1 MKHFNMKITREAK
14 IGIFAVICLAA
25 LFWGVNFLKGKNI
38 FSRTNTYYAVFKR
51 VDGLK
56 VTNDVMLSGYKVGSV
71 KSIRFEEG
79 HTGRLIVSIIVEKKY
94 PIPLNSMV
102 KLISADIM
110 GGKAIR
116 LEFSPNAEFHEP
128 GDTLLAS
135 IETGLVDQM
144 IFEMVPVKQKAEKL
158 MEDMV
163 KVLETITEVF
173 NEENKENLNQSFVSL
188 RNSLDNIDKLSG
200 SLDVMLNSDTGKLN
214 QIISNVN
221 SISYNLKQNSAQID
235 SIINNFSSISDT
247 LAKANLANTLAQ
259 ADSAMFAFNQVVTKI
274 NRGEGTV
281 GLLLHNDS
289 LYNNLERASKNLEV
303 LLLDMKVNPKRY
315 VNISLFDFSR
325 TRYEKDKK

>member
-1 MKHFNMKITREAK
+1 MKISREAK
-14 IGIFAVICLAA
+14 IGLFAVICLAA

-38 FSRTNTYYAVFKR
+38 FSRTNTYYTVFKR

-56 VTNDVMLSGYKVGSV
+56 VTNDVMLSGYKVGTV
-71 KSIRFEEG
+71 KSIQFEEG
-79 HTGRLIVSIIVEKKY
+79 HTGRLIVSIMVEKKY
-94 PIPLNSMV
+94 PIPLNSVV

-116 LEFSPNAEFHEP
+116 LEFSPNAEFHQP

-135 IETGLVDQM
+135 IETGLLDQM
-144 IFEMVPVKQKAEKL
+144 IFEMVPIKEKAERL
-158 MEDMV
+158 MEDME
-163 KVLETITEVF
+163 KALEAISQVF
-173 NEENKENLNQSFVSL
+173 NEDNRENINQSFVSL
-188 RNSLDNIDKLSG
+188 RNSLDNIDKVSG
-200 SLDVMLNSDTGKLN
+200 SLEVMLNTDTGKLN
-214 QIISNVN
+214 QIIANVN
-221 SISYNLKQNSAQID
+221 SISYNLKQNSEQID
-235 SIINNFSSISDT
+235 GIIGNFSAISDT

-259 ADSAMFAFNQVVTKI
+259 ADSAMISFNQVITKI
-274 NRGEGTV
+274 NQGEGTI
-281 GLLLHNDS
+281 GLLLQNDS